1 MERQNLSSYAET
13 MTSLKTDP
21 ELEGWTGTI
30 HAKIGHGIKDS
41 MDTMGKTHELYYNT
55 T

>member
-1 MERQNLSSYAET
+1 
-13 MTSLKTDP
+13 MTSLKTNP
-21 ELEGWTGTI
+21 ELEGGTGTI
-30 HAKIGHGIKDS
+30 QAKIGHGIKDS